1 MTWLFN
7 FFQSSI
13 GKKVLIATTGV
24 VLSLFLIIHLIGN
37 LMLFGGEEVFN
48 TYVSTLSGIKPLVRI
63 IEVILFLVFLGHI
76 LSGFY
81 LALENKKATP
91 VSYKVSSYNNTASIQ
106 SRSMAISGSILF
118 IFLLFH
124 LQTFWCAFQK
134 THGVNANYYE
144 IVMDSLI
151 GYNNPLVAGFY
162 VVALILLALHLRH
175 GFESAFQTFGL
186 SDSRYK
192 GIVKNIAVLFWFVI
206 PAAFIS
212 IPVYFGFI
220 K

>member
-13 GKKVLIATTGV
+13 GKKFLIAITGV
-24 VLSLFLIIHLIGN
+24 LLSLFLIIHLIGN

-48 TYVSTLSGIKPLVRI
+48 SYVFTLSGIKPLVRI
-63 IEVILFLVFLGHI
+63 IEVLLFLIFLGHI
-76 LSGFY
+76 FSGFR
-81 LALENKKATP
+81 LTLENKKAKP
-91 VSYKVSSYNNTASIQ
+91 VSYKMSSDKNPASIQ
-106 SRSMAISGSILF
+106 SRSMAVSGGLLF
-118 IFLLFH
+118 VFLIFH
-124 LQTFWCAFQK
+124 LQTFWYAFQK
-134 THGVNANYYE
+134 IHGVNANYYE
-144 IVMDSLI
+144 IVMDSVI

-162 VVALILLALHLRH
+162 IVALIFLAIHLRH

-192 GIVKNIAVLFWFVI
+192 GIVKKVAVLFWFII

-212 IPVYFGFI
+212 IPAYFGFI